1 MPNKWFPFCNRAL
14 QLLICLDI
22 ATGVV
27 NQVIIRHKEM
37 IRESEN
43 VSVILCRQ
51 DIRMFSQRRFQFVKS
66 SC

>member
-1 MPNKWFPFCNRAL
+1 
-14 QLLICLDI
+14 
-22 ATGVV
+22 
-27 NQVIIRHKEM
+27 M

-66 SC
+66 PVDGRNLAPPGMFKKLVNNGDELYTVTYLSTG